1 MVKAKYKKILLVTGI
16 LLGLIVVWGFIEPY
30 TIEIVEEEAEITNL
44 SSELEG
50 DQIAVIGDFQVGL
63 WMDNVSTTGRI
74 VEDLI
79 EMDPAAILITGD
91 YIYHVTSMD
100 DQEIDHIMDALRPLK
115 ESGIPVYSVLGNH
128 DYAMSSEDAEPNDE
142 LAEGLAEELISM
154 GIRVLDNENDVL
166 IESENPEESL
176 YVVGI
181 GSHWAENDR
190 VEKAFLGMPE
200 DAARVVLMHNPDS
213 FRSLKDNSAPL
224 AVAGHTHGGQIRTPF
239 SDTWSY
245 MALVQG
251 GEVTMDGWI
260 QDFGSETNNLYVNR
274 GIGMSIVPIRMNA
287 TPEVTLFT
295 LKTE

>member
-1 MVKAKYKKILLVTGI
+1 MKAKYKKILLVLGI
-16 LLGLIVVWGFIEPY
+16 LLGILVVWGFTEPY

-44 SSELEG
+44 PSDLEEE
-50 DQIAVIGDFQVGL
+50 QIAVIGDFQVGL

-79 EMDPAAILITGD
+79 EMDPAAVLITGD

-100 DQEIDHIMDALRPLK
+100 DQEIDNILDALRPLQ

-128 DYAMSSEDAEPNDE
+128 DYAMSSEDAEPNVE
-142 LAEGLAEELISM
+142 LAEGLAEELTSM
-154 GIRVLDNENDVL
+154 GIRVLDNENDIL
-166 IESENPEESL
+166 IESEDPENSL

-181 GSHWAENDR
+181 GSHWAGNDR
-190 VEKAFLGMPE
+190 VEEAFQGMPE
-200 DAARVVLMHNPDS
+200 DAPRVVLMHNPDS
-213 FRSLKDNSAPL
+213 FRSLQDNSAPL

-239 SDTWSY
+239 SDKWSY
-245 MALVQG
+245 LALVQG
-251 GEVTMDGWI
+251 GEVTVDGWI

-295 LKTE
+295 LRTE

>member
-1 MVKAKYKKILLVTGI
+1 MMKSKYKKILLVTGI

-30 TIEIVEEEAEITNL
+30 TIEIVEEEAKITNL
-44 SSELEG
+44 SSDLEEE
-50 DQIAVIGDFQVGL
+50 QIAVIGDFQVGL

-100 DQEIDHIMDALRPLK
+100 DQEIDNIMDALRPLQ

-128 DYAMSSEDAEPNDE
+128 DYAMSSEDAEPNVE
-142 LAEGLAEELISM
+142 LAEGLAEELTSM
-154 GIRVLDNENDVL
+154 GIKVLDNQNEIL
-166 IESENPEESL
+166 IESEDPDESL

-190 VEKAFLGMPE
+190 VEEAFLGMPE
-200 DAARVVLMHNPDS
+200 DAPRVVLMHNPDS

-245 MALVQG
+245 LALVQG
-251 GEVTMDGWI
+251 GEVTVDGWI